1 MNEVTFTTLRDN
13 FDAICNQVNDDK
25 EAVTLTLKSGRKVFL
40 MPEENYNSIERIF
53 ITKMTVNPITSKP

>member
-1 MNEVTFTTLRDN
+1 MDEVTFTTLRDN

-53 ITKMTVNPITSKP
+53 ITKMTVNSITSRP